1 MWRYSK
7 LVSEGLTKEEAASR
21 VLPDLPGAWII
32 EPDGAILVPDKS
44 NDDEETISL
53 AIPISNQTAQ
63 SSVVHDGAS
72 NSTSEWDASL
82 PSGGSVSPT
91 PTTAN
96 TGTAASLSVLLLLAA
111 SLLFGSFF
119 AVNRYLERAPALPP
133 AISYAPPT
141 DAPAPTLEPTV
152 QPSATPYPTYTPA
165 PTYTL
170 QPTVVVVVIA
180 PTAVPRVEYR
190 SAPAT
195 QPVVRQPVYNQPVQP
210 IQSTQTRAN
219 PPVQQRS
226 VPPASN
232 TEEVAVD
239 ILGSVLGGII
249 DGVSYM
255 WGVTADTNRC
265 SGYVCK

>member
-96 TGTAASLSVLLLLAA
+96 TITVAPLSVLLLLAA
-111 SLLFGSFF
+111 SLLIGSFF
-119 AVNRYLERAPALPP
+119 AVSRYLDRAPALPP

-141 DAPAPTLEPTV
+141 LEPTA
-152 QPSATPYPTYTPA
+152 QPSVTPYPTYTPA

-170 QPTVVVVVIA
+170 QPTVVVVVVA
-180 PTAVPRVEYR
+180 PTSVPRVEYR
-190 SAPAT
+190 AVPAAQSAA
-195 QPVVRQPVYNQPVQP
+195 RQPVYNQTVQP
-210 IQSTQTRAN
+210 VQSTQARAN
-219 PPVQQRS
+219 PSVQPRS
-226 VPPASN
+226 VPPAS
-232 TEEVAVD
+232 TAEEVAVD
-239 ILGSVLGGII
+239 VLGNVLGGLI
-249 DGVSYM
+249 DGVSYV
-255 WGVTADTNRC
+255 WGVAADTNRC
-265 SGYVCK
+265 SGYECK